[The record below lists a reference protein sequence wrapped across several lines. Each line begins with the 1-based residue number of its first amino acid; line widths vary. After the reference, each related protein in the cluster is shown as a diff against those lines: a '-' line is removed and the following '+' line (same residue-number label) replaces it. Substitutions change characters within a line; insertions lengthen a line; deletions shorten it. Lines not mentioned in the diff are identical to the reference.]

1 MRGLSLLMLM
11 AVMWAQ
17 EPGGANGAASAKV
30 EPPAAP
36 KKPVEEVLHGHK
48 IVDPYRWL
56 ENAQAAETQRFVEQQ
71 MAYTQ
76 KLLGQ
81 VPGRDKIKQ
90 RLTELLSIGTIGVPQ
105 YGGESYFHT
114 RRKGLENNPV
124 LYVRKG
130 VEGADRELVNVNKL
144 AADGT
149 TALEWWY
156 PSEDGKL
163 LAYGISESGSE
174 VATLQVLEVETGK
187 HLADKFQTGR
197 GTSLEWLPDAS
208 GFYYSRFPKKGEV
221 PAGEEAYHRKIFF
234 HKLGSD
240 FGRDEMVWGEGRHPQ
255 EWPNASLS
263 PDGRWLLID
272 ASLGWTKTNIF
283 LKDRKDANG
292 KFVQITQDKEFLYS
306 AEIFGD
312 NLYIATNEGAPRFRV
327 FKTSLAKP
335 TRENWKELI
344 PEADAVLQ
352 DMQLIAGQ
360 LVINYQKN
368 VSSRLKVFSLDGKQV
383 ADVQLPGIGAAEGVS
398 GRAEGRE
405 AFYMFESFTT
415 PPTVFRR
422 EMGGGKVSE
431 WAHLDAP
438 VNPANYDVEQVWYAS
453 KDGTKIP
460 MFIVARKG
468 LKKDGNN
475 PTILYGYG
483 GFNVS
488 LTPEFTSH
496 LYLWLENG
504 GVYAVANLRGGSE
517 FGEDWHRAGMLERK
531 QNVFDDY
538 IAAAEFLIKEKYTR
552 RERLAAHGR
561 SNGGLLA
568 GAALT
573 QRPDLFGA
581 VLSGVPLL
589 DMLRYQNFQIAKLWI
604 PEYGDPADPK
614 QFEFL
619 LKYSPYHNVKPG
631 TKYPATL
638 FYASDTDTRVD
649 PMHAKKMVALM
660 QEANASDEPILLR
673 IETKAGHGAGGSKPV
688 TKLIE
693 EWTDL
698 YSFLFWQL
706 GVVPR

>member
-1 MRGLSLLMLM
+1 
-11 AVMWAQ
+11 
-17 EPGGANGAASAKV
+17 
-30 EPPAAP
+30 
-36 KKPVEEVLHGHK
+36 
-48 IVDPYRWL
+48 
-56 ENAQAAETQRFVEQQ
+56 
-71 MAYTQ
+71 
-76 KLLGQ
+76 
-81 VPGRDKIKQ
+81 
-90 RLTELLSIGTIGVPQ
+90 
-105 YGGESYFHT
+105 
-114 RRKGLENNPV
+114 
-124 LYVRKG
+124 
-130 VEGADRELVNVNKL
+130 
-144 AADGT
+144 
-149 TALEWWY
+149 
-156 PSEDGKL
+156 
-163 LAYGISESGSE
+163 
-174 VATLQVLEVETGK
+174 
-187 HLADKFQTGR
+187 
-197 GTSLEWLPDAS
+197 
-208 GFYYSRFPKKGEV
+208 
-221 PAGEEAYHRKIFF
+221 
-234 HKLGSD
+234 
-240 FGRDEMVWGEGRHPQ
+240 
-255 EWPNASLS
+255 
-263 PDGRWLLID
+263 
-272 ASLGWTKTNIF
+272 
-283 LKDRKDANG
+283 
-292 KFVQITQDKEFLYS
+292 
-306 AEIFGD
+306 
-312 NLYIATNEGAPRFRV
+312 
-327 FKTSLAKP
+327 
-335 TRENWKELI
+335 
-344 PEADAVLQ
+344 
-352 DMQLIAGQ
+352 
-360 LVINYQKN
+360 
-368 VSSRLKVFSLDGKQV
+368 
-383 ADVQLPGIGAAEGVS
+383 
-398 GRAEGRE
+398 
-405 AFYMFESFTT
+405 MFESFTT

-660 QEANASDEPILLR
+660 QEAKGGNEPILLR